1 MASIK
6 DVARRA
12 GVSISTVSNVLNST
26 KRVSDELT
34 KSVNCA
40 ISELNYE
47 VDPVARNMKMK
58 QSKTIG
64 VITVDMC
71 GLYFPYLVKG
81 IYELANYKKYGVIIS
96 DINCGDA
103 QLTSVGREL
112 ECFRRL
118 IYNRVDG
125 IIFASTV
132 TRDILPEY
140 IDEIERI
147 AGRYKI
153 IPLVSM
159 GKDLTSFGLDSVYA
173 DNYEGGK
180 KATRHLLECGCRK
193 IGHVTGP
200 ARYGA
205 TLDRKQGYYD
215 ALAESGLDFDENL
228 IVNSDY
234 TQRGG
239 FLMMNKLLSQAPD
252 IDGVFVGNDQ
262 MAVGV
267 LKAITK
273 NGRRI
278 PQDIK
283 LIGFDDV
290 FVSSVLEPPISSI
303 NVRKRFMGEQA
314 CRLLMDRLE
323 GADSDKNPVGIE
335 IETKLVVRK
344 STDISASEDWILSE
358 W

>member
-1 MASIK
+1 MSSIK
-6 DVARRA
+6 DVAKRA
-12 GVSISTVSNVLNST
+12 GVSISTVSNVLNHT
-26 KRVSDELT
+26 KHVSDELT
-34 KSVNCA
+34 RAVISA
-40 ISELNYE
+40 IRDLNYE

-58 QSKTIG
+58 KSKTIG

-71 GLYFPYLVKG
+71 GLYFPYLVRG
-81 IYELANYKKYGVIIS
+81 IYGLANDKKYSVIIS

-103 QLTSVGREL
+103 NLTSVEREL

-140 IDEIERI
+140 VDEVERI
-147 AGRYKI
+147 AGRYKK

-159 GKDLTSFGLDSVYA
+159 GKDLTSFGLDSVYS

-180 KATRHLLECGCRK
+180 KATQHLFECGCRR

-200 ARYGA
+200 ALYGV
-205 TLDRKQGYYD
+205 TLDRKQGYFD
-215 ALAESGLDFDENL
+215 ALADNGMNFDENL
-228 IVNSDY
+228 IISSDY
-234 TQRGG
+234 TQQGG
-239 FLMMNKLLSQAPD
+239 FLSMNKLLSQAPD
-252 IDGVFVGNDQ
+252 VDGVFVGNDQ

-267 LKAITK
+267 LKAIVK
-273 NGRRI
+273 SGRRV

-283 LIGFDDV
+283 LVGFDDV
-290 FVSSVLEPPISSI
+290 FVSSILEPPISSI
-303 NVRKRFMGEQA
+303 NVRKHYIGEQA
-314 CRLLMDRLE
+314 CRLLMNRLE
-323 GADSDKNPVGIE
+323 DSDSDKNPVGIE
-335 IETKLVVRK
+335 IETRLVVRK
-344 STDISASEDWILSE
+344 STDINASDLTLAE